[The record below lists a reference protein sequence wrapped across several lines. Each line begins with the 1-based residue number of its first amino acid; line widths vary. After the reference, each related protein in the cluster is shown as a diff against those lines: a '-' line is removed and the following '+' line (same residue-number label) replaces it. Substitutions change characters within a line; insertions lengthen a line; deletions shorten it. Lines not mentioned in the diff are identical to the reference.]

1 MSLEHAARYMKTVRD
16 SLILCLLPY
25 LLTDASNIDSM
36 DPNLEANTKHFHGLL
51 LGLSTRVQEFDP
63 IQAPQSPDQKRQ
75 QEDRERLRNLASNLL
90 QDTQNLERILQKA
103 SKATAKWKLVIT
115 AIKYRVHY
123 KRIIADL
130 EKNIQSAH
138 GILNTEFLTR
148 IW

>member
-1 MSLEHAARYMKTVRD
+1 MLCLPLYPLTDTGHID
-16 SLILCLLPY
+16 SL
-25 LLTDASNIDSM
+25 
-36 DPNLEANTKHFHGLL
+36 DPNLESNTKHFHGLL

-75 QEDRERLRNLASNLL
+75 QEDRERLRNLASSLL
-90 QDTQNLERILQKA
+90 QDTHNLERILQKA
-103 SKATAKWKLVIT
+103 AKATAKWKLVIT